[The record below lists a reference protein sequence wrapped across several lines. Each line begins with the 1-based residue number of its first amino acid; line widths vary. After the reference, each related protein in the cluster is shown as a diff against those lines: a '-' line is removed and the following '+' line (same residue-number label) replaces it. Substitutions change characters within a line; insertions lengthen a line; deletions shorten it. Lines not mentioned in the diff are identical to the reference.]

1 MPKAAKKK
9 KASAVSKSAKK
20 KSTVSLKAKA
30 AKRHK
35 IAPKASKPVKAVKTS
50 SKSSKSSSVI
60 RTAKASTKPA
70 RVISSDDRF
79 SAKDLKEI
87 REKLI
92 GVLED
97 LQNEI
102 KQEVNS
108 ASERDLAQLMDT
120 SDIASDAA
128 EGELSIRIAESEG
141 VEAAEVQ
148 KAIDKIDTG
157 TYGLCERCQKP
168 IGTERIKFKPFASMC
183 IKCQEIVEIRRRE
196 NGDEEL
202 DEFAAPTEEVLEES

>member
-1 MPKAAKKK
+1 MPKTAKKK

-20 KSTVSLKAKA
+20 KSKVSLKVKA
-30 AKRHK
+30 AKRHDK
-35 IAPKASKPVKAVKTS
+35 KVVKASKPAKV
-50 SKSSKSSSVI
+50 SKSSAAI
-60 RTAKASTKPA
+60 RSAKATVTSKPA
-70 RVISSDDRF
+70 KPEKRIISDDRF
-79 SAKDLKEI
+79 NAKDLREI
-87 REKLI
+87 REKLV

-102 KQEVNS
+102 KHEVNS

-148 KAIDKIDTG
+148 KAIDKIDNG
-157 TYGLCERCQKP
+157 SYGLCERCNKP

-196 NGDEEL
+196 SGDEDL
-202 DEFAAPTEEVLEES
+202 DEFAAPSEEVLEES